1 MKKIEINCAHA
12 CRNTCAM
19 LNGAMERERELMG
32 FYEELMAVCD
42 YPDIQ
47 SFLTGFSEQ
56 HRTMIGQLREKLNQ
70 LEARGEAL
78 DSIIASFDPA
88 GV

>member
-1 MKKIEINCAHA
+1 MNTNDINCAHA

-19 LNGAMERERELMG
+19 LKGAVEREKELMK
-32 FYEELMAVCD
+32 FYEELMTVCD

-47 SFLTGFSEQ
+47 SFLTEFSDQ
-56 HRTMIGQLREKLNQ
+56 HRKMVEQLGEKLNQ
-70 LEARGEAL
+70 LEVRGQAL